1 MTTPGRGR
9 RLTLSVRGFMLLV
22 LALGLWLG
30 LRVNQARRQRIAVEA
45 ILAAGGHVLYD
56 WQQAQREAPPGPEW
70 LRRLIGDEFFRTAAE
85 VNLSSGHVPV
95 TPDVIEH
102 VQVLPGL
109 ELLVLPKELATDS
122 SMAAISGLTDLEALY
137 IDGPARITDAGV
149 AHLANLDKLAV
160 LRIEGASLT
169 ETGFAAVA
177 EHRGLYILDLT
188 GSTITDAGLG
198 HVAKLKKLNGLHLSG
213 SNLTDKGLTQ
223 LLALTDLECLTV
235 LTGSGGPTPEGIAKL
250 KASMPKLKGEN

>member
-1 MTTPGRGR
+1 MPMGSVR
-9 RLTLSVRGFMLLV
+9 RLTFSVRGSMFFV
-22 LALGLWLG
+22 LAFSLWLG
-30 LRVNQARRQRIAVEA
+30 WQVNQARRQRIAVDA

-56 WQQAQREAPPGPEW
+56 WQRAEREAPPGPEW
-70 LRRLIGDEFFRTAAE
+70 LRRLIGDEFFRTATE

-102 VQVLPGL
+102 VQALPVL

-122 SMAAISGLTDLEALY
+122 SMAAISGLTRLEALY

-160 LRIEGASLT
+160 LRIEGAGLT
-169 ETGFAAVA
+169 ETGFSAVA
-177 EHRGLYILDLT
+177 EHRGLHVLDMT
-188 GSTITDAGLG
+188 GTPINDAGLM
-198 HVAKLKKLNGLHLSG
+198 HLAKLKKLNGLHLSG
-213 SNLTDKGLTQ
+213 SHLTDEGLTQ
-223 LLALTDLECLTV
+223 LLALPGLECLTV
-235 LTGSGGPTPEGIAKL
+235 LTGRGGPTPEGIAKL